1 MQETSYE
8 PFYATLNGPF
18 FHFTCVRTSW
28 GDGAESTDASPNG
41 YVISNRYLN
50 SLLSI
55 GYMISNYWVYDKKVM
70 FKNLQR
76 AHLEKKTALQDFT
89 KNPGWI
95 DVGNM

>member
-1 MQETSYE
+1 
-8 PFYATLNGPF
+8 
-18 FHFTCVRTSW
+18 
-28 GDGAESTDASPNG
+28 
-41 YVISNRYLN
+41 
-50 SLLSI
+50 
-55 GYMISNYWVYDKKVM
+55 M